1 MFANKFNNLDM
12 DNKMTVIEMVRA
24 VMAWEYDNK
33 YYNGKAQVIE
43 LTNFQNEIYVAHNLF
58 DELQVVDSWQY
69 LKDIIYVLEQY
80 ADTEE
85 RKKYRDEFWTDR
97 IKTIIEIQNL

>member
-1 MFANKFNNLDM
+1 MFANIFNDLDM
-12 DNKMTVIEMVRA
+12 DNKMTVIEMFRA

-33 YYNGKAQVIE
+33 YYNGRSQIIE
-43 LTNFQNEIYVAHNLF
+43 LTNFNNEIYVAHNLF

-69 LKDIIYVLEQY
+69 LKDVIYVLEQY

-85 RKKYRDEFWTDR
+85 RKQYRDEFWTER
-97 IKTIIEIQNL
+97 IKTIMILQDL

>member
-1 MFANKFNNLDM
+1 MFANIFNDLDM
-12 DNKMTVIEMVRA
+12 DNKLTVLEMVRA

-33 YYNGKAQVIE
+33 YYNGKSQVIE
-43 LTNFQNEIYVAHNLF
+43 LTNFNNEIYVAHNLF
-58 DELQVVDSWQY
+58 DELHVVDSWQY

-85 RKKYRDEFWTDR
+85 RKEYRNEFWTDR
-97 IKTIIEIQNL
+97 IRTVIEIQNL

>member
-1 MFANKFNNLDM
+1 MFANIFNDLDM
-12 DNKMTVIEMVRA
+12 DNKLTVLEMVRA

-33 YYNGKAQVIE
+33 YYNGKSQVIE
-43 LTNFQNEIYVAHNLF
+43 LTNFQREIYVAHNLF

-85 RKKYRDEFWTDR
+85 RKEYRDEFWTDR
-97 IKTIIEIQNL
+97 IRTVIEIQNL